1 MLTKYYFIRDV
12 SHINTETVI
21 FRLFVGESKREQDA
35 LRELSHLS
43 SFTGSALI
51 LYSEEVAETLWKIG
65 EKLFIGA
72 RCPIIHFRSK
82 EIRVCDLV
90 SKIRKKELVAY
101 EGTIR
106 PSRYY
111 FQALSVLENEI
122 FVANMIKN
130 EKIYLPTGLRKYL
143 SHSEHVLKVKAC
155 VSYAIVVII
164 FLIAGYIEGHVNF

>member
-21 FRLFVGESKREQDA
+21 FRLFVGESKRERDA

-43 SFTGSALI
+43 SFMDFGLI
-51 LYSEEVAETLWKIG
+51 LYTEEVAETLWKIG

-82 EIRVCDLV
+82 EIGVCELV
-90 SKIRKKELVAY
+90 SMIRKKELVAY
-101 EGTIR
+101 EGTIQ

-111 FQALSVLENEI
+111 FQTLSVLENEI
-122 FVANMIKN
+122 FVANMIK
-130 EKIYLPTGLRKYL
+130 KINHHLPTGLRKYL
-143 SHSEHVLKVKAC
+143 SHNEHVSKVKAC
-155 VSYAIVVII
+155 ISCAIVVIV
-164 FLIAGYIEGHVNF
+164 FLIAGYIEGHVAF

>member
-21 FRLFVGESKREQDA
+21 FRLFVGESKRERDA
-35 LRELSHLS
+35 LRELSNLS
-43 SFTGSALI
+43 SFMDFGLI
-51 LYSEEVAETLWKIG
+51 LYSDEVAETLWKIG

-82 EIRVCDLV
+82 EIGVCELV
-90 SKIRKKELVAY
+90 SMIRKKELVAY
-101 EGTIR
+101 EGTIQ

-122 FVANMIKN
+122 FVANMIK
-130 EKIYLPTGLRKYL
+130 KINHHLPTGLRKYL
-143 SHSEHVLKVKAC
+143 SHNEHVSKVKAC
-155 VSYAIVVII
+155 ISCAIVVIV
-164 FLIAGYIEGHVNF
+164 FLIAGYIEGHVAF